1 VEKTGKIAVEEQ
13 PVALLRLA
21 QGLFRIASNSQPG
34 QPSLVLSG
42 VHATIAG
49 VILGLVAPLRPKSP
63 PEQLADNAQPLLKN
77 FRSQILSNDKS
88 SAEATLAELD
98 LPVRPT
104 DSIAERL
111 ERGIHPWV
119 CFLVLP
125 LFALASAGVALS
137 AAQPNLAISSPIA
150 PGVSLGLILGKVLGI
165 VLFSFLAVRSQIADG
180 LTWSGIAGVGILA
193 GIGFTVALFI
203 SGHVFPEMGN
213 CS

>member
-1 VEKTGKIAVEEQ
+1 M
-13 PVALLRLA
+13 
-21 QGLFRIASNSQPG
+21 
-34 QPSLVLSG
+34 LSG

-98 LPVRPT
+98 LLVRAT

-119 CFLVLP
+119 CFQVLP

-137 AAQPNLAISSPIA
+137 AAQLNLAISSPIA
-150 PGVSLGLILGKVLGI
+150 LGVFLGLILGKVLGI
-165 VLFSFLAVRSQIADG
+165 VLFSFLAVRSKIADMADG

-203 SGHVFPEMGN
+203 SGLVFPEMGN

>member
-1 VEKTGKIAVEEQ
+1 M
-13 PVALLRLA
+13 
-21 QGLFRIASNSQPG
+21 
-34 QPSLVLSG
+34 LSG

-98 LPVRPT
+98 LLVRAT

-111 ERGIHPWV
+111 ERGIHPGIHPWV
-119 CFLVLP
+119 CFQVLP

-137 AAQPNLAISSPIA
+137 AAQLHLAISSPIA
-150 PGVSLGLILGKVLGI
+150 LGVFLGLILGKVLGI
-165 VLFSFLAVRSQIADG
+165 VLFSFLAVRSKIADMADS

-203 SGHVFPEMGN
+203 SGLVFPEMGN

>member
-1 VEKTGKIAVEEQ
+1 MTILSAR
-13 PVALLRLA
+13 LLRGRKIRCNPRCVRRVCCGKDRQDCGRRA
-21 QGLFRIASNSQPG
+21 ARSAAPIGAGLFRIASNSQPG

-98 LPVRPT
+98 LLVRAT

-111 ERGIHPWV
+111 ERGIHPGIHPWV
-119 CFLVLP
+119 CFQVLP

-137 AAQPNLAISSPIA
+137 AAQLNLAISSPIA
-150 PGVSLGLILGKVLGI
+150 LGVFLGLILGKVLLNRLI
-165 VLFSFLAVRSQIADG
+165 LFSSC
-180 LTWSGIAGVGILA
+180 
-193 GIGFTVALFI
+193 AL
-203 SGHVFPEMGN
+203 EN
-213 CS
+213 C

>member
-1 VEKTGKIAVEEQ
+1 M
-13 PVALLRLA
+13 
-21 QGLFRIASNSQPG
+21 
-34 QPSLVLSG
+34 LSG

-98 LPVRPT
+98 LLVRAT

-119 CFLVLP
+119 CFQVLP

-137 AAQPNLAISSPIA
+137 AAQLNLAISSPIA
-150 PGVSLGLILGKVLGI
+150 LGVFLGLILGKVLLNRLI
-165 VLFSFLAVRSQIADG
+165 LFSSC
-180 LTWSGIAGVGILA
+180 
-193 GIGFTVALFI
+193 AL
-203 SGHVFPEMGN
+203 EN
-213 CS
+213 C

>member
-1 VEKTGKIAVEEQ
+1 MGA
-13 PVALLRLA
+13 
-21 QGLFRIASNSQPG
+21 GLFRIASNSQSG

-98 LPVRPT
+98 LLVRPT

-150 PGVSLGLILGKVLGI
+150 LGVFLGLILGKVLGI
-165 VLFSFLAVRSQIADG
+165 VLFSFRLCTRIRRGPHFARALNFRSWIRGDSGWWLPGELQAYEAVA
-180 LTWSGIAGVGILA
+180 
-193 GIGFTVALFI
+193 
-203 SGHVFPEMGN
+203 VFPVGSKSARRKVRIE
-213 CS
+213 